1 MSEKDMLNQSKST
14 SSCYETLPFR
24 SFQFVIFGTT
34 QFAPLPQI
42 CHVIYPSAN
51 DDGNNTEMWIQKRSR
66 VCPAYEKL
74 VRIAATSCLLLFL
87 VAFVGAKANAHSFW
101 TPRQTPPM
109 QTNFLGCAACTVKE
123 MYCGTFLDML
133 PSAVL

>member
-74 VRIAATSCLLLFL
+74 VRIAATCCFFLSPLL
-87 VAFVGAKANAHSFW
+87 AQKRTCSFW

-109 QTNFLGCAACTVKE
+109 QTRFLGCAACTVNE